1 MGQLADRFAELC
13 REYGSDPS
21 ARASDVHALAALEE
35 RDPKEAHER
44 FVALRKELA
53 VTRRAELLHALK
65 GFAFVRDVPP
75 PDVRGMGQKEIDREI
90 RWAAA
95 SLRRARAIVEALA
108 EEAAHRAALGL
119 PQGPP
124 LAPAPWD
131 DLAAPEA
138 EAEARRRTAA
148 RDARLAQRAADV
160 RRRGARH
167 GLDVPAGADHDALD
181 ALEARLAEAEA
192 LSEAF
197 DAVSRA
203 LRSPDVGEWRRESR
217 RALEREAD
225 ALRAAGDAAGLRALA
240 PRAEA
245 LRAEAARLASEA
257 ARARRSGRAA
267 PARERRAG
275 DPLDPYG

>member
-108 EEAAHRAALGL
+108 E
-119 PQGPP
+119 
-124 LAPAPWD
+124 
-131 DLAAPEA
+131 EA

-257 ARARRSGRAA
+257 ARARRSGRA
-267 PARERRAG
+267 
-275 DPLDPYG
+275 